1 MNGFGFD
8 IGSAKGGGSGHR
20 SSGGHK
26 GSHKGHGHHH
36 HRHHL
41 MPPDDGGGDG
51 GDGGGGDDG
60 SGDDGSGYDDGSGD
74 GGDMGAEFHRH
85 AGECTC
91 GGVCASC
98 QAGGARRIGWRGHYG
113 PDLYESNHLAPMS
126 GDPRDPNTIG
136 YTGHYG
142 PDIYASGHNRPMGE
156 EEDDFGCDP
165 LGSCG
170 GAYAR
175 MKASQYGWEYDGP
188 GVFGGD
194 LTPPILSNWGRYP
207 SRSPLKGVF
216 AGDLSMPILS
226 NWGRYPSRSPL
237 KGVFAGDDDFMNVV
251 DAVGSVAQ
259 ATAAVA
265 QATRGSYPQPP
276 PPPPPPPVQRINSD
290 ANPTT
295 SGQGGVVDAVNAVAR
310 GTSSVIAATKGQPYP
325 GGPMMMPMDTITAPR
340 PHPHHRR
347 ARPMQPLPY
356 YGQYYASPVIDSY
369 SPMDVY
375 GRPGLAP
382 AYNANTAY
390 VLALRANPYYRDP
403 GY

>member
-8 IGSAKGGGSGHR
+8 IGGAKKAA
-20 SSGGHK
+20 GGHK
-26 GSHKGHGHHH
+26 SSSHSHSHH
-36 HRHHL
+36 HRRRHQ
-41 MPPDDGGGDG
+41 GGGDFAPPSDDG

-60 SGDDGSGYDDGSGD
+60 GDPGDGGGDD
-74 GGDMGAEFHRH
+74 GGDMGA
-85 AGECTC
+85 ECTC

-126 GDPRDPNTIG
+126 GDPYRDPETIG

-156 EEDDFGCDP
+156 DEDDFGCDP

-226 NWGRYPSRSPL
+226 NWGRYPSRSPTT
-237 KGVFAGDDDFMNVV
+237 GIFAGDDDFMNVV

-265 QATRGSYPQPP
+265 QATRGTYPQP
-276 PPPPPPPVQRINSD
+276 PPPPPPPVQRINND
-290 ANPTT
+290 MNPTT

-325 GGPMMMPMDTITAPR
+325 GGPMVMPMDTIVAPR

-390 VLALRANPYYRDP
+390 MLALRANPYYRDP